1 MFDTKTFFAFSDFK
15 TRNYSST
22 KIIALALSF
31 RNVTHDLGKVQWGI
45 KTHKNT
51 IKKKCTYPTKT

>member
-1 MFDTKTFFAFSDFK
+1 MFDTKTFFAFSDVK

-31 RNVTHDLGKVQWGI
+31 RNVTHDLEKVQWGI

-51 IKKKCTYPTKT
+51 I